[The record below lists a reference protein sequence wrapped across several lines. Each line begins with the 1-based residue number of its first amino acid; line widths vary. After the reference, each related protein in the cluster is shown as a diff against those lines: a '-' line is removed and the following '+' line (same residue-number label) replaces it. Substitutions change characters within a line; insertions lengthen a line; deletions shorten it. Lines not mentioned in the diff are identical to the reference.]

1 MWPLAWLARDS
12 PRLLLPRYS
21 GLGVQILGPHYLS
34 SHACSG
40 QDGPEELRDS
50 GRQD

>member
-1 MWPLAWLARDS
+1 MWPLAWLARAS